1 MDTLGEDLALLA
13 LRPKDGRVGTAKL
26 GYGLMGSELVRLA
39 AAGRVDIVR
48 DRIVVSDS
56 SPTGD
61 AELDAALASMVAARK
76 PPRPKSWVGS
86 PRRHLD
92 RAYFARLTT
101 SGTLCEVRGKVLG
114 LFPVSSWQV
123 LDPERVAQARARFDA
138 VARSSGSVDAE
149 QAAFGG
155 LGHAIGLGE
164 LVYPGRGNKDLRKRL
179 QQIAKGE
186 WSARAVGS
194 AIAAVQAATDAAVSA
209 AVDAAVHAAVDG
221 AGAHG
226 HSGDGGGGG
235 GHGGH

>member
-1 MDTLGEDLALLA
+1 M
-13 LRPKDGRVGTAKL
+13 
-26 GYGLMGSELVRLA
+26 
-39 AAGRVDIVR
+39 
-48 DRIVVSDS
+48 
-56 SPTGD
+56 
-61 AELDAALASMVAARK
+61 
-76 PPRPKSWVGS
+76 
-86 PRRHLD
+86 
-92 RAYFARLTT
+92 
-101 SGTLCEVRGKVLG
+101 RGKVLG